1 MGQPTPLKLFDPD
14 RLARIVVVGAG
25 GTGSYVTGQLCALL
39 NGLKARGRSIP
50 AVLVVDGDTVEQ
62 KNLVRQYFLE
72 CDVGRNK
79 ASVLAERYAR
89 AYGLAVGAH
98 PRYLDSPAELST
110 LASPTSGY
118 GYSYSVFVGCVDNA
132 ATRRLLHE
140 GLQERYKNVVYI
152 DAGNEA
158 VSLPDDPEH
167 ADRYRLARARD
178 SGWSGQVIAGVRAGC
193 VNHVPFPAEV
203 IPGLIEG
210 EDDLP
215 TNDAACG
222 EVAASEPQRHLT
234 NHFAAVAVM
243 GFLNHL
249 VSEGSLVNCRTFF
262 DARSGYMRS
271 DPASLALLELG
282 LPA

>member
-1 MGQPTPLKLFDPD
+1 MGQPTPVKLFDPR

-39 NGLKARGRSIP
+39 NGLKARGRSVPI
-50 AVLVVDGDTVEQ
+50 VLLVDGDKVSSE
-62 KNLVRQYFLE
+62 NIVRQYFLE
-72 CDVGRNK
+72 CDVGRKK

-89 AYGLAVGAH
+89 AYGLIIEAH
-98 PRYLDSPAELST
+98 PHYLDSAKSIAR
-110 LASPTSGY
+110 LASPTWGY
-118 GYSYSVFVGCVDNA
+118 GYAYSVFVGCVDNA
-132 ATRRLLHE
+132 ATRRILHE
-140 GLQERYKNVVYI
+140 GLQETYKDVVYI
-152 DAGNEA
+152 DSGNEA
-158 VSLPDDPEH
+158 VSVPDNAEH
-167 ADRYRLARARD
+167 LERYGLARVRD
-178 SGWSGQVIAGVRAGC
+178 SGWSGQVIAGVRAGG

-203 IPGLIEG
+203 LPSLIEG
-210 EDDLP
+210 DDEVP
-215 TNDAACG
+215 TEEAACG

-271 DPASLALLELG
+271 DPASGALLELG